1 MNHLYLK
8 VNSARKEV
16 ILTDQADSKLA
27 IPCIP
32 HHLTISISWPEGAVV
47 MIIQVCQN
55 HNNLN
60 ILLSHQL
67 PHGGD
72 GAVQRVLRYDEAF
85 AVVET

>member
-1 MNHLYLK
+1 MD
-8 VNSARKEV
+8 SAWQEV
-16 ILTDQADSKLA
+16 ILTYQAYSKLT

-32 HHLTISISWPEGAVV
+32 HHLAISPRWPEGAVV

-72 GAVQRVLRYDEAF
+72 GAVQWVLRYDEAF
-85 AVVET
+85 AL